1 MHVLPHRTG
10 LFTLPRTRVLKR
22 GAKGSVAVIGVA
34 SLIFSIA
41 PVSANQDS
49 GWTSTTWTGVLAGA
63 PEPGVGLP
71 AAPVP
76 AGAPVALPAQM
87 DVPPE
92 YEGQAQCDP
101 TPKPGSQRLADLIK
115 ATYGSNQTVWIP
127 RGCNVGGQSE
137 HKEGRAVDWMVD
149 VRKTQ
154 DRANAE
160 AFLNWLLGPDQF
172 GVEYGN
178 AIRLGIMYIGWN
190 DRIWRGYDIKR
201 GWTELKGC
209 FAKPERGSDNF
220 CHRNHIHI
228 SQTWDGASGRS
239 SFWTGTPLSSPFCP
253 RDRTSAGAAPA
264 TRTAGVV
271 AVPQFRAL
279 GTRSGRGVKAPCRLQ
294 QDRWKGDS
302 RRLFAKVTGQGGVP
316 ETGVAAVLVRISA
329 LGNNAPTT
337 IRAWAPGASS
347 SAPVVKAPMNSDSS
361 GDAIIPVAA
370 NGTIAIATIAGAT
383 DITADVL
390 GYYPEGTETEN
401 KSEVV
406 SDTIVSPLTEFTP
419 QAPAAPEVP
428 AAPEPPAPEQPAP
441 EPAAD
446 EGQFVGIGS
455 EVAYESVTQGAI
467 QPGEVR
473 TVTLTGL
480 PAQATSALV
489 TVTTSEATK
498 KGRLRIG
505 QIGEKV
511 NAAKVKVRK
520 NKTRTSI
527 LVVPV
532 SGGTVQIA
540 ASKKPSLQV
549 VVEVLGYQSGPGALK
564 ARGVPSKR
572 LIKTKLDGVEV
583 KLAKVTGVSTVPK
596 KKKKVA
602 GVILRVTTNG
612 KGATGRLA
620 AYAVDGVDRGTRSVV
635 VPESGKSVS
644 IVVAEVGSGGQIAIA
659 SSVLTRARIDVIGF
673 IRR

>member
-10 LFTLPRTRVLKR
+10 LFALPRSRARKR
-22 GAKGSVAVIGVA
+22 GAKGAVAIFGAFTLLIG
-34 SLIFSIA
+34 ITPI
-41 PVSANQDS
+41 SANTSS
-49 GWTSTTWTGVLAGA
+49 GWTSTTWTGVRAGA

-71 AAPVP
+71 PAPVP
-76 AGAPVALPAQM
+76 PGAPVALPPEM
-87 DVPPE
+87 DVAPE

-101 TPKPGSQRLADLIK
+101 TPKPGTQRLADFIK
-115 ATYGSNQTVWIP
+115 ATYGANQTVWIP
-127 RGCNVGGQSE
+127 RGCSVGGQSE

-149 VRKTQ
+149 VRKAQ

-209 FAKPERGSDNF
+209 FSKPDRGSDNY

-239 SFWTGTPLSSPFCP
+239 SFWTGRTLASPFCP
-253 RDRTSAGAAPA
+253 RDKSSAGAAPA
-264 TRTAGVV
+264 TRTAAVV
-271 AVPQFRAL
+271 GIPQLRVL
-279 GTRSGRGVKAPCRLQ
+279 GTRGGRGVKSPCRLQ
-294 QDRWKGDS
+294 QDRFKGDS

-316 ETGVAAVLVRISA
+316 DTGVAAVLVRISA

-347 SAPVVKAPMNSDSS
+347 SVPVVKAPMNADSS
-361 GDAIIPVAA
+361 GDAIVPVAA

-383 DITADVL
+383 DIAVDVL
-390 GYYPEGTETEN
+390 GYYPEGSETEN
-401 KSEVV
+401 KAEVV
-406 SDTIVSPLTEFTP
+406 SDTIISPLTEF
-419 QAPAAPEVP
+419 APDVP
-428 AAPEPPAPEQPAP
+428 AAPEAPSPVEPQP
-441 EPAAD
+441 EPPAD
-446 EGQFVGIGS
+446 EGQFVGIGA
-455 EVAYESVTQGAI
+455 EIAYESVTQGAI

-480 PAQATSALV
+480 PAEATSALV
-489 TVTTSEATK
+489 TVTTSEATM
-498 KGRLRIG
+498 KGKLRIG

-540 ASKKPSLQV
+540 ASKKPTLQV
-549 VVEVLGYQSGPGALK
+549 KVEVLGYKSGPSALK
-564 ARGVPSKR
+564 ARGVPAER
-572 LIKTKLDGVEV
+572 LLKTKLDGVEV
-583 KLAKVTGVSTVPK
+583 KLAKVTGVATLPK
-596 KKKKVA
+596 KAKKVA
-602 GVILRVTTNG
+602 GVILRVTTKG
-612 KGATGRLA
+612 KGTEGRLA
-620 AYAVDGVDRGTRSVV
+620 AYAVGGVDRGTRSVV
-635 VPESGKSVS
+635 IPESGKSVS

-659 SSVLTRARIDVIGF
+659 SSVLTRARIDVIGY